1 MRHVRAHVLIC
12 AGTGCVSSGSK
23 AVETALIAELEKR
36 GLDKEI
42 KVIETGCHG
51 FCEMGP
57 IMIVYPEG
65 VFYSGV
71 KESDVYELVEEHLL
85 KGRIVERLL
94 YKDPV
99 TLEKI
104 PNYQDM
110 NFYKKQMRLVLSN
123 CGHISPENINEYIG
137 EGGYEALSK
146 VLSGMSQEEVID
158 EIKKSGLRGRGGGG
172 FPTGMKWEFAHK
184 AAGDKKYIVC
194 NADEGD
200 PGAFMDRSIL
210 EGDPHRLIEGM
221 TICAYAIGSDEGY
234 VYARAEYPLA
244 VARLKI
250 AIAQAE
256 EMSLLGDNIL

>member
-110 NFYKKQMRLVLSN
+110 NLLKLVLTM
-123 CGHISPENINEYIG
+123 ILVVMMKY
-137 EGGYEALSK
+137 
-146 VLSGMSQEEVID
+146 VIWR
-158 EIKKSGLRGRGGGG
+158 I
-172 FPTGMKWEFAHK
+172 P
-184 AAGDKKYIVC
+184 
-194 NADEGD
+194 
-200 PGAFMDRSIL
+200 
-210 EGDPHRLIEGM
+210 
-221 TICAYAIGSDEGY
+221 
-234 VYARAEYPLA
+234 
-244 VARLKI
+244 
-250 AIAQAE
+250 
-256 EMSLLGDNIL
+256 